1 MSMVDYFL
9 KIEGVK
15 GESQDHKH
23 KEEVQIDSFSFGCHQ
38 RGTGGHGGGGGSGK
52 ASLQDF
58 SFVKKVD
65 KSSPVLFLKCCTGEH
80 LKKVHLT
87 CRKAGKE
94 QQEYWTVTLEG
105 CLVSSYTTGG
115 PHDGVALPT
124 DQVSINFAKIQIE
137 YKEQKADG
145 TLGAGVKAGWDVAT
159 TKAV

>member
-1 MSMVDYFL
+1 MALVDYFL
-9 KIEGVK
+9 KIEGVP
-15 GESQDHKH
+15 GESADHKH
-23 KEEVQIDSFSFGCHQ
+23 KGEIQIDSFSFGAHQ
-38 RGTGGHGGGGGSGK
+38 HGTGGHGGGGGSGK

-65 KSSPVLFLKCCTGEH
+65 KSSPVLFLKCCSGEH
-80 LKKVHLT
+80 VKKVELT

-94 QQEYWTVTLEG
+94 QQEYWKVVLTQ

-115 PHDGVALPT
+115 PHDGVAFPT
-124 DQVSINFAKIQIE
+124 DQISLNFSKIELE

-145 TLGAGVKAGWDVAT
+145 TLGSPVKAGWDVQT